1 MYLSVRIEMGMDL
14 NRTAL
19 VLLCIWMHVQ
29 YVKSYYLY
37 HYKTYMRISII
48 VLCVS

>member
-19 VLLCIWMHVQ
+19 VLPCICK

-37 HYKTYMRISII
+37 HYDTYMRISII